1 MPAAGD
7 TILASDVPGDWTT
20 WSPTLVGLTSG
31 GSIGNATVTARYR
44 RTGDDVDAM
53 LDIIVGSTTSFGS
66 GTTAISLPVA
76 AQATTPSVL
85 GSAFLLD
92 TSAAARRVAIAVV
105 NTTTNLLLVMY
116 DGTIV
121 TNAAPWTWATGD
133 GIRFNIKYEAA

>member
-7 TILASDVPGDWTT
+7 TILASHVPGDWTT

-44 RTGDDVDAM
+44 RVHDDVDAM
-53 LDIIVGSTTSFGS
+53 CDIIVGSTTSFGT

-76 AQATTPSVL
+76 AQATVPSIL
-85 GSAFLLD
+85 GPAFLLD
-92 TSAAARRVAIAVV
+92 TSASARRAGLAII
-105 NTTTNLLLVMY
+105 NTTSNLLLMMY

-121 TNAAPWTWATGD
+121 NPTAPWTWATGD
-133 GIRFNIKYEAA
+133 QLRFNIKYEAA